1 MSFEFR
7 KFLEDGA
14 TAMPSVSPNIAEIM
28 AKSGVK
34 NEGDASEQIPNIIT
48 EEPAATPVAAV
59 KSEDAASAVTEAVA
73 PPAAAEANAVAPPA
87 ASTVTVPEQATV
99 RDWKQELKNVDPGD
113 VLKELGYD
121 DKMVGFFN
129 KWRTDGNIADYVR
142 AISVDYSK
150 MSPEQLMK
158 HQLEQEYP
166 EFSPEDLE
174 ELYQAKVVDNYKLN
188 PDTYSEAEVKRG
200 KLLLTADSK
209 KIRENLAAKQQEYIL
224 SAKPPAP
231 TVDNSAQQREV
242 EMNEA
247 RERYTRSLT
256 GNQFTKDLLV
266 NRKLVIGT
274 GDNAFNYEV
283 ADPNALV
290 EMLQHPEQYARH
302 VFQEDGTPLVDK
314 QLFIAAAA
322 KDMQG
327 LVNSLIAHGKSL
339 GAKQVAESLEN
350 VKKPAGE
357 LSGADNQPLTPAQAL
372 ARSGVVTSSNRT

>member
-34 NEGDASEQIPNIIT
+34 NDGDTSEEVPNIIT
-48 EEPAATPVAAV
+48 EEPATTQVASVTPEAAATAA
-59 KSEDAASAVTEAVA
+59 TEAVA
-73 PPAAAEANAVAPPA
+73 PPAAAEVSAAAPPA

-99 RDWKQELKNVDPGD
+99 RDWKQELKNVDPVD

-129 KWRTDGNIADYVR
+129 KWRTDGNIDDYIR
-142 AISVDYSK
+142 AVSVDYSK
-150 MSPEQLMK
+150 MSPEELMK
-158 HQLEQEYP
+158 HQLELEYP
-166 EFSPEDLE
+166 EFPPQDLE

-188 PDTYSEAEVKRG
+188 PDTYSEAEVRRG
-200 KLLLTADSK
+200 KLLLTADAK
-209 KIRENLAAKQQEYIL
+209 KIREGLTARQQEYIL
-224 SAKPPAP
+224 SAKPPAHAI
-231 TVDNSAQQREV
+231 DNSAQQREV

-247 RERYTRSLT
+247 RDRYTKSLT

-266 NRKLVIGT
+266 NGKLVIGT
-274 GDNAFNYEV
+274 GENAFNYEV
-283 ADPNALV
+283 ADPNSLV

-302 VFQEDGTPLVDK
+302 VFQEDGTPFVDK

-339 GAKQVAESLEN
+339 GAKQVAVSLEN
-350 VKKPAGE
+350 VSKPTGE
-357 LSGADNQPLTPAQAL
+357 LSAADNTPLTPAQAL
-372 ARSGVVTSSNRT
+372 ARSGVITSSNRT

>member
-34 NEGDASEQIPNIIT
+34 SEGEVSDEIPNIIT
-48 EEPAATPVAAV
+48 EEPAASQVAEV
-59 KSEDAASAVTEAVA
+59 KPEVTAPAATEAVA
-73 PPAAAEANAVAPPA
+73 GTAASVVSAVAPSA
-87 ASTVTVPEQATV
+87 ASTVTIPEQASM
-99 RDWKQELKNVDPGD
+99 RDWKQELKNVDPVD

-129 KWRTDGNIADYVR
+129 KWRTDGNIADYIR
-142 AISVDYSK
+142 AVSVDYST

-158 HQLEQEYP
+158 HQLAQEYP

-200 KLLLTADSK
+200 KLLLTADAK
-209 KIRENLAAKQQEYIL
+209 KIREGLTAKQQEYVL
-224 SAKPPAP
+224 SAKPPTA
-231 TVDNSAQQREV
+231 TVDNSAQQREA

-247 RERYTRSLT
+247 RDRYTRSLT
-256 GNQFTKDLLV
+256 GNQFTKDLLT
-266 NRKLVIGT
+266 NRKLVLGT
-274 GDNAFNYEV
+274 GDNAFNYEI
-283 ADPNALV
+283 ADPNSLV
-290 EMLQHPEQYARH
+290 NILQNPEQYARH

-322 KDMQG
+322 IDHIG

-350 VKKPAGE
+350 TKKQTGE
-357 LSGADNQPLTPAQAL
+357 LSGTDNTPLTPAQAL